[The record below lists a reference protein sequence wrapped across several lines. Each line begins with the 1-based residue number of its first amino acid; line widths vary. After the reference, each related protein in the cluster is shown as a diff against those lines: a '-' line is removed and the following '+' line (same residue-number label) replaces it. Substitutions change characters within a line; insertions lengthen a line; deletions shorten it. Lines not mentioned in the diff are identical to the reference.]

1 MEKTKRRV
9 KTETVAVKEPLSQG
23 SRALAKGL
31 EILRVLTEREAPQS
45 LAQIALGIGLGKA
58 SALRLLRT
66 LQSTGLIERVGGDRY
81 TAAATWPAARPRASL
96 SELRRVALPV
106 MRRLSVELGE
116 TAALA
121 YLFEDHIR
129 VVEVIESS
137 HHIRMSNYPDRIL
150 QPYASSLGKA
160 IAAYQTPERVQRLL
174 DVYGIYQLTTNTIVG
189 IAAIREELAKV
200 RERGYAEDREETVP
214 GGICVGAPIRA
225 GGEVVASISVSTPHT
240 RFTARHEEQVPLLVR
255 QAAEE
260 ISAALDLDA
269 R

>member
-1 MEKTKRRV
+1 MQKTKREQ
-9 KTETVAVKEPLSQG
+9 KTETAVPREQE

-31 EILRVLTEREAPQS
+31 DILRLLTAADEPRS
-45 LAQIALGIGLGKA
+45 LAGIAGSIGLGKA

-66 LQSTGLIERVGGDRY
+66 LQAKGLIARAGSDHY
-81 TAAATWPAARPRASL
+81 AAAAPWLAGHPRAAL
-96 SELRRVALPV
+96 TRLRRASLPV

-121 YLFEDHIR
+121 YLFDDHVR

-174 DVYGIYQLTTNTIVG
+174 DVYGIYQLTANTIVD
-189 IAAIREELAKV
+189 IAAIREELTKV

-214 GGICVGAPIRA
+214 GGICVGAPIRVD
-225 GGEVVASISVSTPHT
+225 GEVLASISISTPHT
-240 RFTARHEEQVPLLVR
+240 RFSARHEEQVPLLVK

-260 ISAALDLDA
+260 ISAALVS